1 MWFNPQRLPYFHVE
15 FGLNKGFVHVIDD
28 KKKKK
33 KHFKSN
39 LGLDVIRGM
48 LCLPEEDMYCHQRH
62 ESVEAQK

>member
-1 MWFNPQRLPYFHVE
+1 ML
-15 FGLNKGFVHVIDD
+15 LMI

-39 LGLDVIRGM
+39 LDLDVIRGM